1 MLCRSME
8 DNVEN
13 SAEDG
18 GLACEISEG
27 KLKTLFR
34 DIAVLIVKILWFW
47 LAGAEESAVINK
59 IPEILKQILCRT
71 GTQQNSVTIDGETK
85 VFHDKT
91 KLTQYFSTN
100 PALQRIIKGKHQ
112 HKDGN
117 YTLEKARK

>member
-1 MLCRSME
+1 MLCRSLE

-34 DIAVLIVKILWFW
+34 AIVTLVVKILWFL

-59 IPEILKQILCRT
+59 IPEPVK
-71 GTQQNSVTIDGETK
+71 
-85 VFHDKT
+85 
-91 KLTQYFSTN
+91 
-100 PALQRIIKGKHQ
+100 
-112 HKDGN
+112 
-117 YTLEKARK
+117 